1 MNVPQVITLWYRPPE
16 LLLGEEKYGP
26 EIDVWS
32 CGYVLLY
39 CVQFII
45 YSRIMYIDSINNHN
59 LSAIIT
65 YHIYSLHSNNTCIYL
80 CYISLM
86 NSFILS
92 IFYPTIIYIIPIPLP
107 ILQYPCIVSPKSPC
121 THLRPL
127 QYIRHPSSSSRCIL
141 GEFFTKKPLF
151 QANTEMLQLDLISKT
166 CGTPSPAVW
175 PDVIKLPNFNTC
187 KPRKQYRRRLREE
200 FS

>member
-1 MNVPQVITLWYRPPE
+1 MYYFIVFSLLFTLESCTSTLSTITIYPQSLHTT
-16 LLLGEEKYGP
+16 
-26 EIDVWS
+26 
-32 CGYVLLY
+32 
-39 CVQFII
+39 
-45 YSRIMYIDSINNHN
+45 YIHS
-59 LSAIIT
+59 
-65 YHIYSLHSNNTCIYL
+65 HSNNTCSYL
-80 CYISLM
+80 CYISLI